1 MALRLARA
9 LYAISG
15 GIFLFTIMH
24 DHNGRK
30 AS

>member
-1 MALRLARA
+1 MAYRLAHV
-9 LYAISG
+9 LYLMG
-15 GIFLFTIMH
+15 GCAYLFTIMH